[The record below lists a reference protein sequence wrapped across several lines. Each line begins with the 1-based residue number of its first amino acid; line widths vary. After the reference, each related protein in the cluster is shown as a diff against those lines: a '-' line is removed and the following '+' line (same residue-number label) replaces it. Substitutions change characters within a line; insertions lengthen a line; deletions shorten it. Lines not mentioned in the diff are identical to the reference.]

1 MTEGSDEDLLAAIG
15 ADPDAKGTRIASGVP
30 VTVPE
35 AEPEP
40 GQEPAPPRG
49 DLNVSSHQPGWP
61 SFCGLM

>member
-35 AEPEP
+35 AGTGT
-40 GQEPAPPRG
+40 GQ
-49 DLNVSSHQPGWP
+49 
-61 SFCGLM
+61 